1 MRGLIRSSIL
11 HPAIFAPFAQHLSA
25 GMSTRHGGV
34 SQPPY
39 ASLNLAI
46 SGPDSDAARDENRR
60 RFCVAMGFEPQQ
72 LVRSRQVHG
81 TEVLLAEAGG
91 LYEGYDAFITNAPG
105 LMLAASVADC
115 VPVLIYDHRQRAIA
129 AVHAGWKGTV
139 AQLVAKTLLTLQSE
153 YGTQA
158 NDCYA
163 YIGPCIDV
171 RDFEVG
177 NEVAEQFETQYKTWD
192 VQRNKFMVD
201 LKAANAAQL
210 LAFGIPAAQI
220 EVSPYSTVRDN
231 ADFFSYRQ
239 ENGETGRL
247 LGGIGL
253 Y

>member
-1 MRGLIRSSIL
+1 MRGLIRL
-11 HPAIFAPFAQHLSA
+11 RPEIFTPFAQHLSA

-39 ASLNLAI
+39 ASLNLAN
-46 SGPDSDAARDENRR
+46 SGPDSETARDENRSR
-60 RFCVAMGFEPQQ
+60 YCTAMGFDQEQ

-81 TEVLLAEAGG
+81 TEVLRAEAGG
-91 LYEGYDAFITNAPG
+91 LYEGYDAFITNQPG
-105 LMLAASVADC
+105 LLLAVSVADC
-115 VPVLIYDHRQRAIA
+115 VPILIYDHRQRAIA

-139 AQLVAKTLLTLQSE
+139 AQLVDKTLRTLQST
-153 YGTQA
+153 YGTEA
-158 NDCYA
+158 VDCFA

-177 NEVAEQFETQYKTWD
+177 NEVAEQFETQFKTWD
-192 VQRNKFMVD
+192 AQRGKFMVD
-201 LKAANAAQL
+201 LKAANVVQL
-210 LAFGIPAAQI
+210 QAFGIPAQQI

-231 ADFFSYRQ
+231 AHFFSYRK